1 MAKGFFVTATDTS
14 IGKTIVSAAL
24 IRAMRY
30 LGHKTAAMKPI
41 ETGCVKRDN
50 ILLPSDGIFLKNVSG
65 MDEKISSIAPC
76 MYEKPLSPLV
86 ASEIEE
92 SGVDLPGIM
101 HAYND
106 LVGKYDVII
115 VEGIGGLYVPIMR
128 DYFVSDLAIEMK
140 LPLII
145 VARPTLGTI
154 NHTLLTVHYAVSKGL
169 KIAGII
175 MNYSSEPEND
185 IAEETN
191 KKTLKSLMDVP
202 IIGSFPYIPD
212 FEEETL
218 DREVVKSF
226 DMSILEKCLS

>member
-30 LGHKTAAMKPI
+30 MGHKAAAMKPI

-50 ILLPSDGIFLKNVSG
+50 ILLPSDGIFLKNVSS
-65 MDEKISSIAPC
+65 MNEKINTITPC
-76 MYEKPLSPLV
+76 MYEKPLSPLA
-86 ASEIEE
+86 ASEIEDKE
-92 SGVDLPGIM
+92 VDLPRIM
-101 HAYND
+101 QAYKD
-106 LVGKYDVII
+106 LSGRYDVII
-115 VEGIGGLYVPIMR
+115 VEGIGGLSVPISR
-128 DYFVSDLAIEMK
+128 NYFVSDLVAEMA

-154 NHTLLTVHYAVSKGL
+154 NHTLLTIHYAISKEL
-169 KIAGII
+169 AIAGVII
-175 MNYSSEPEND
+175 NFSSEPEND

-191 KKTLKSLMDVP
+191 KKTLKLVTEVP
-202 IIGSFPYIPD
+202 IIGTFPYIYD

-218 DREVVKSF
+218 DREVIKSF
-226 DMSILEKCLS
+226 DMSILEKYLI

>member
-30 LGHKTAAMKPI
+30 MGHKAAAMKPI

-50 ILLPSDGIFLKNVSG
+50 ILLPSDGIFLKNVSS
-65 MDEKISSIAPC
+65 MNEKINTITPC
-76 MYEKPLSPLV
+76 MYEKPLSPLA
-86 ASEIEE
+86 ASEIEDKE
-92 SGVDLPGIM
+92 VDLPRIM
-101 HAYND
+101 QAYKD
-106 LVGKYDVII
+106 LSGRYDVII
-115 VEGIGGLYVPIMR
+115 VEGIGGLSVPISR
-128 DYFVSDLAIEMK
+128 NYFVSDLVAEMA

-154 NHTLLTVHYAVSKGL
+154 NHTLLTIHYAISKEL
-169 KIAGII
+169 AIAGVII
-175 MNYSSEPEND
+175 NYSSEPEND

-191 KKTLKSLMDVP
+191 KKTLKLVTEVP
-202 IIGSFPYIPD
+202 IIGTFPYIYD

-218 DREVVKSF
+218 DREVIKSF
-226 DMSILEKCLS
+226 DMSILEKYLI